1 MATNCVSMNSVNT
14 TTDAGGEVRTR
25 GHDDSRE
32 DSPVTRL
39 VELRATLL
47 SGRGPGASTEEV
59 TEHTRNRAW
68 LGAVPAPVE
77 RALVHRQTEQV
88 RAGEPIVNHRALA
101 KERFRTVRAAAL
113 GAVAALVIRAVM
125 VRGVRPRRHR
135 RA

>member
-1 MATNCVSMNSVNT
+1 MSAVNRAKN
-14 TTDAGGEVRTR
+14 AGTEVGTR
-25 GHDDSRE
+25 ALE
-32 DSPVTRL
+32 DSDEGSPGARL

-47 SGRGPGASTEEV
+47 GGRGPGASTEEV
-59 TEHTRNRAW
+59 TEHTRDRSW

-88 RAGEPIVNHRALA
+88 RAGEPIVNHRVLA
-101 KERFRTVRAAAL
+101 EERSRTVRAAAL
-113 GAVAALVIRAVM
+113 GAVAALAIRAVV